1 MPAVVIADQEL
12 LKLVLVKEFV
22 SFSDRIVS
30 LRVFVI
36 CILHIG
42 VYGTARRLEEM
53 HCIVMCT
60 GTQNIIFVANMST
73 VHENSFSYHF
83 LLLRIASFHNSL
95 VGIEDGGGL
104 HFTMVL
110 LPGQFN

>member
-1 MPAVVIADQEL
+1 M
-12 LKLVLVKEFV
+12 
-22 SFSDRIVS
+22 
-30 LRVFVI
+30 I

-53 HCIVMCT
+53 HYIVTCT
-60 GTQNIIFVANMST
+60 GTLNIIHVANMST

-83 LLLRIASFHNSL
+83 LLLRIASFHNYL
-95 VGIEDGGGL
+95 VLKMEGP
-104 HFTMVL
+104 VL

>member
-1 MPAVVIADQEL
+1 M
-12 LKLVLVKEFV
+12 
-22 SFSDRIVS
+22 
-30 LRVFVI
+30 I

-53 HCIVMCT
+53 HCIVTCT
-60 GTQNIIFVANMST
+60 GTLNIIHVHVANMSR

-95 VGIEDGGGL
+95 VLKMEGPAL
-104 HFTMVL
+104 HNGPAARPV
-110 LPGQFN
+110 

>member
-1 MPAVVIADQEL
+1 M
-12 LKLVLVKEFV
+12 
-22 SFSDRIVS
+22 
-30 LRVFVI
+30 I

-60 GTQNIIFVANMST
+60 GTQNIILVANMST

-95 VGIEDGGGL
+95 VLMMGGL
-104 HFTMVL
+104 ALHNGPSARPV
-110 LPGQFN
+110 